1 MKVFVGMPAYNEELI
16 IGPAIK
22 STYDYVD
29 KIFVVN
35 GSKEGPSTDKTVE
48 EAASVG
54 SKVEI
59 VSGTF
64 VADDNSWG
72 EQKQRQKCIDLME
85 KGENN
90 WCIFQDADE
99 VFDDPQIQ
107 RLHEHMAKALSE
119 IKLFA
124 YGVTHFWRDPWHAV
138 GGGDWNK
145 PRRYQAF
152 RLIPGAQMLS
162 YNEIGYEC
170 GGVYEN
176 WDLSGDP
183 PRHVLD
189 DVFYYHYGHVLTFER
204 MEFKVKHFVE
214 QGLCVDWGYQSN
226 EWEKFRRERFLPSWN
241 KSLEEVQGCKPYTGK
256 HPEEV
261 HHILEKLA
269 NLWKRY
275 DG

>member
-1 MKVFVGMPAYNEELI
+1 MKIFIGMPAYNEELI
-16 IGPAIK
+16 IASAIR

-35 GSKEGPSTDKTVE
+35 GSKEGPSTDKTAE
-48 EAASVG
+48 EAITVG
-54 SKVEI
+54 SKVEV

-72 EQKQRQKCIDLME
+72 EQKQRQRCISLME

-99 VFDDPQIQ
+99 VFGDLQIQ
-107 RLHEHMAKALSE
+107 RLLEHMAKASSE

-124 YGVTHFWRDPWHAV
+124 YRVVHFWRDPWHV
-138 GGGDWNK
+138 VIGGNWSA

-152 RLIPGAQMLS
+152 RLIPEVQMLS
-162 YNEIGYEC
+162 YNEVGIKIGAPY
-170 GGVYEN
+170 VN
-176 WDLSGDP
+176 WDKSGDP
-183 PRHVLD
+183 PRHILD

-214 QGLCVDWGYQSN
+214 QGLCRDWGYEPH
-226 EWEKFRRERFLPSWN
+226 EWGRFRKERFVPDWN
-241 KSLEEVQGCKPYTGK
+241 KSIEEIQGCKPYVGE